1 MMQGWNVNGWDIF
14 WMSFMMLVFW
24 GGLAAIVVVLVRS
37 GRDRDVKKDGEDATD
52 VLRRRY
58 ADGEISREEFDE
70 KRHVLETTRR

>member
-1 MMQGWNVNGWDIF
+1 MMRGWNTNGWDIF
-14 WMSFMMLVFW
+14 WMSLMMLVFW

>member
-1 MMQGWNVNGWDIF
+1 MMDGWNASGWNIV
-14 WMSFMMLVFW
+14 WMSLMMLVFW
-24 GGLAAIVVVLVRS
+24 GGLAAIVVLLVRS

-58 ADGEISREEFDE
+58 AAGEISREEFDE

>member
-1 MMQGWNVNGWDIF
+1 MMQGWDLNGWDIF
-14 WMSFMMLVFW
+14 WMSLMMLVFW
-24 GGLAAIVVVLVRS
+24 GGLVAIVVVLVRS
-37 GRDRDVKKDGEDATD
+37 GRDRDVEEDGEDATD